1 MLKIIEIVL
10 KAKADEEIQK
20 AEKSLAS
27 IMNDVLM
34 QYVDD
39 KYREYL
45 SMQMIKPYTQYIIK
59 DIEAEDIYYWRIA
72 TLNQEATENIAYRL
86 MDKLTKENCEFI
98 TADKII
104 FQIEKK
110 SYIHSATYKQ
120 LVTKY
125 FTRRLKSSYIE
136 FNFLTPT
143 LLFGEEDKMIC
154 QSHDII
160 MNLVAI
166 WNLFAIDEKLH
177 EQDLIE
183 NLAQEIQ
190 LDDYEVVLRPQ
201 LINGKKRPTFQGKC
215 RFSLKNNIMA
225 NKIILMLAEFSQY
238 TSIGVN
244 THLGMGAIQ
253 IKLN

>member
-1 MLKIIEIVL
+1 
-10 KAKADEEIQK
+10 
-20 AEKSLAS
+20 
-27 IMNDVLM
+27 
-34 QYVDD
+34 
-39 KYREYL
+39 
-45 SMQMIKPYTQYIIK
+45 
-59 DIEAEDIYYWRIA
+59 
-72 TLNQEATENIAYRL
+72 
-86 MDKLTKENCEFI
+86 
-98 TADKII
+98 
-104 FQIEKK
+104 
-110 SYIHSATYKQ
+110 
-120 LVTKY
+120 
-125 FTRRLKSSYIE
+125 
-136 FNFLTPT
+136 
-143 LLFGEEDKMIC
+143 
-154 QSHDII
+154 

-166 WNLFAIDEKLH
+166 WNLFAIDEKLY

-201 LINGKKRPTFQGKC
+201 LKKKKKRPTFQGKC